1 MATKTP
7 AKAPAKTATA
17 AAAKT
22 ATKKPGT
29 AIVPWEAEMA
39 ARAQKA
45 AKQEKPVGSYKNIS
59 IRGGFLKVDDEL
71 VEDNELDIVV
81 IAALHEN
88 QFYTEKF
95 NPDNPTVPVCY
106 AYSDPEAEDPEEGM
120 QPHAEAEE
128 PQHGDCA
135 SCPMNQFGSA
145 DTGRGKACK
154 NVRRL
159 MVVTADAIEDAE
171 TLGEAEMRRLNVPVM
186 SGKNWGKFVRAVADD
201 VGRDYAGVVCKLRV
215 KPDPK
220 SQFVLLFDFVEKI
233 DFDGELWAAL
243 EKKREEAFA
252 ALQQPYPKAE
262 ELAQRAEQRM
272 VPKGRVAQKA
282 VAGKGAKPGAKPAVK
297 RTGKF

>member
-7 AKAPAKTATA
+7 AKPPVKTAA
-17 AAAKT
+17 KPAAKP
-22 ATKKPGT
+22 AAKKPGT

-45 AKQEKPVGSYKNIS
+45 AKQEKPVGAYKSIS
-59 IRGGFLKVDDEL
+59 ICGGFLKVDDEL

-88 QFYTEKF
+88 QFYLEKF
-95 NPDNPTVPVCY
+95 NPDSPAVPACY
-106 AYSDPEAEDPEEGM
+106 AYSDPDAEDPEEGM
-120 QPHAEAEE
+120 APHDEAEDK
-128 PQHGDCA
+128 QSDDCE
-135 SCPMNQFGSA
+135 SCPNNQWGSA

-171 TLGEAEMRRLNVPVM
+171 TLGEAEMRRLTVPVM

-262 ELAQRAEQRM
+262 ELAQRAAEQRM

-282 VAGKGAKPGAKPAVK
+282 VAGKGAKASVK

>member
-7 AKAPAKTATA
+7 AKTPVKPAVKPA
-17 AAAKT
+17 A
-22 ATKKPGT
+22 KKPGT

-45 AKQEKPVGSYKNIS
+45 AKQEKPTGSYKSIS

-95 NPDNPTVPVCY
+95 NPDNPTVPACY
-106 AYSDPEAEDPEEGM
+106 AYSDPNAEDPDEGMVPHEEAEDK
-120 QPHAEAEE
+120 QAS
-128 PQHGDCA
+128 DCE
-135 SCPMNQFGSA
+135 SCPNNQWGSA

-171 TLGEAEMRRLNVPVM
+171 TLAEAEMRRLTVPVM
-186 SGKNWGKFVRAVADD
+186 SGKNWGKFVRAVAED

-243 EKKREEAFA
+243 EKKREEAFT

-262 ELAQRAEQRM
+262 ELAQRASEQRM

-282 VAGKGAKPGAKPAVK
+282 VAGKGAKAPVK